1 MRFLDAIYI
10 VNFLVALLI
19 IFVERKRPS
28 ATVAWIMILFVLPGA
43 GLVLYVIFSQLLA
56 RYKLYSLS
64 SLCYKS
70 ESSNFIP

>member
-19 IFVERKRPS
+19 IFVESKRPS

-43 GLVLYVIFSQLLA
+43 GLVLYVISSQLLA
-56 RYKLYSLS
+56 HLVYMT
-64 SLCYKS
+64 
-70 ESSNFIP
+70 